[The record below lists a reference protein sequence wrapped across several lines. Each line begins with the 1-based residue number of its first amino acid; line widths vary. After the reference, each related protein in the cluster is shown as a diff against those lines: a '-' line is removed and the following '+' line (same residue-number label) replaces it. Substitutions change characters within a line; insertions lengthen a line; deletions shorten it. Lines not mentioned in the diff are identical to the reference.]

1 MERQTKFV
9 AFFNRKSYG
18 AHGLPLWNTITYFWC
33 TSIVNEKP
41 SASNKT
47 KKLVSRSKFCDFE
60 HFQNI
65 VFQKQFLVAGFKF
78 IFTRSVVIGY
88 ICQDF
93 LLK

>member
-1 MERQTKFV
+1 MVLMGYHYEIQLHIFDV
-9 AFFNRKSYG
+9 
-18 AHGLPLWNTITYFWC
+18 L
-33 TSIVNEKP
+33 SIVNEKP

-47 KKLVSRSKFCDFE
+47 KKLVSRSKFWDFE

-65 VFQKQFLVAGFKF
+65 VFQKLFLVAGFKF